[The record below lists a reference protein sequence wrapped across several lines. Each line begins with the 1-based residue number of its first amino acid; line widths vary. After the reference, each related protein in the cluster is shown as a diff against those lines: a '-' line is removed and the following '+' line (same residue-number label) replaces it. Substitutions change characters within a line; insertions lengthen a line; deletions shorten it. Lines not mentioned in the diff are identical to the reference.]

1 MLSENKSLNELLS
14 KISSGFPYKE
24 TILEAKKTYKL
35 NLNLEALTVEL
46 VIGLLNKYGNKNI
59 IVEESLEQDS

>member
-1 MLSENKSLNELLS
+1 M
-14 KISSGFPYKE
+14 
-24 TILEAKKTYKL
+24 

-59 IVEESLEQDS
+59 IVEESS

>member
-1 MLSENKSLNELLS
+1 MLTENKTLNDLLM
-14 KISSGFPYKE
+14 KISQGFPYKE

-46 VIGLLNKYGNKNI
+46 VIALLNKYGNKNV
-59 IVEESLEQDS
+59 IVEEC

>member
-1 MLSENKSLNELLS
+1 MLTENKTLSDLLM
-14 KISSGFPYKE
+14 KISQGFPYKE

-46 VIGLLNKYGNKNI
+46 VIALLNKYGNKNV
-59 IVEESLEQDS
+59 IVEEC

>member
-1 MLSENKSLNELLS
+1 MLAENKTLNDLLM
-14 KISSGFPYKE
+14 KISQGFPYKE

-46 VIGLLNKYGNKNI
+46 VIALLNKYGNKNV
-59 IVEESLEQDS
+59 IVEEC